1 VPPDLLAAVRDP
13 ARLAALRRLDLL
25 DSPPEPAF
33 DRLTRLAAAVLHA
46 PIALITLVDADRQ
59 FFKSCIGLPE
69 LWAARRETSL
79 SYSFCQHLVVSA
91 EPLIVADTRA
101 HPLMQDNLAIQA
113 LRSIAYAGIPLITAD
128 GYVIGGLCVIDTVPR
143 EWRDDEIAILRDL
156 AASVMSEVQ
165 LRSDA
170 AARRQA
176 EEALQA
182 SERRLSLIYNG
193 VSDLVF
199 LMSVESE
206 DRYRCL
212 TANAAYLARTGLSV
226 EHVIGR
232 LLDEIV
238 PEAELPLTL
247 EKYSQ
252 VIRSAAPVTYEG
264 NYVRP
269 TGRIFFETTLT
280 PIFDEQGICTN
291 ILGVVHDITER
302 KHAEETLDVRAR
314 RQAAIADLGQRA
326 LIGADLTALFND
338 AVGLVAGT
346 LDVEFCEA
354 LELMSDGTAL
364 RLRAGA
370 GWRED
375 LVGSATVG
383 AGKDSQAGYTLFS
396 NQPVVVDDLRTETRF
411 RGPGLLR
418 DHGVV
423 NGITVI
429 IRGQE
434 QPFGVLGAH
443 TTRPRA
449 FTNDDVYFLQAVANV
464 LGTAI
469 SRKRAEQ
476 AIAFQ
481 AHLLNVVEQAVIA
494 TDMRGVII
502 YWNRFAEILYGWS
515 AEEAKG
521 RDILALLSDE
531 TTRSEAAQIIAR
543 LQGGERWA
551 GEFLMRRRDGTTF
564 PAHMVDSPVRD
575 EHGTLIGVVGV
586 AVDITERKRIEEI
599 QRETRDLLEIQV
611 AARTAELREVNQQLS
626 RWVSELEQRNSEV
639 LLLSELGELLQ
650 TCLTVEEAYVIL
662 ARALPRLFAAEAGAL
677 YVRCDRQDFVA
688 VAEWG
693 VSGSRSF
700 TVDGCWALRRGRTHL
715 VASPVSGP
723 ICDHAGTLALAGYI
737 CVPVVAQGE
746 ALGVLHVRAAAPKPP
761 SLASEME
768 GEAGGLADSRRRLA
782 ATVAEHVALAL
793 SNLTLRETLRQQAI
807 RDPLTNLFN
816 RRYMEESLERELSRA
831 ARHGSSL
838 GVIMIDIDHFKPV
851 NDTFGHAAGD
861 TLLRAIGALLLAHT
875 RAEDIASRYGGE
887 EFTLILP
894 DSSLEDTWRRAEQ
907 LRMAVKRLRVRHG
920 GEPLDVVTISAGVA
934 SYPEHGTVPEA
945 LLRAA
950 DLALYQA
957 KAEGRDLVVKQM
969 ADGRGTRH
977 DA

>member
-1 VPPDLLAAVRDP
+1 MPTNLLAAINDP
-13 ARLAALRRLDLL
+13 ARLAALHRLDLL

-46 PIALITLVDADRQ
+46 PIAFITLVDANRQ
-59 FFKSCIGLPE
+59 FFKSDVGLPE
-69 LWAARRETSL
+69 PWAARRETPL
-79 SYSFCQHLVVSA
+79 SYSFCQHMVASA
-91 EPLIVADTRA
+91 EPLIVSDMRI
-101 HPLMQDNLAIQA
+101 HPLVQDNPAIPA
-113 LRSIAYAGIPLITAD
+113 LRSVAYAGMPLITAD
-128 GYVIGGLCVIDTVPR
+128 GYVIGSLCVVDTIPR
-143 EWRDDEIAILRDL
+143 EWRDDEIAVLRDL
-156 AASVMSEVQ
+156 AASVMSEIQ
-165 LRSDA
+165 LRNDA

-199 LMSVESE
+199 LVSVEPDDS
-206 DRYRCL
+206 YRCL
-212 TANAAYLARTGLSV
+212 MVNAAYLKATGLTA
-226 EHVIGR
+226 EQLIGKR
-232 LLDEIV
+232 IEEIV
-238 PEAELPLTL
+238 PGEAMFAMAKCKEAIQTRTPICYEAHLKLPDSSIL
-247 EKYSQ
+247 
-252 VIRSAAPVTYEG
+252 V
-264 NYVRP
+264 
-269 TGRIFFETTLT
+269 ETMLT
-280 PIFDEQGICTN
+280 PIFDEQGRCSN

-302 KHAEETLDVRAR
+302 KRAEETFDVRAR
-314 RQAAIADLGQRA
+314 QQAAIADLGQRA
-326 LIGADLTALFND
+326 LTGADLTALFND

-354 LELMSDGTAL
+354 LELMPDGTAL

-370 GWRED
+370 GWREG
-375 LVGSATVG
+375 LVGHAMVG
-383 AGKDSQAGYTLFS
+383 AEKDSLAGYTLFS

-411 RGPGLLR
+411 RGPALLR

-434 QPFGVLGAH
+434 QPFGLLGAH

-494 TDMRGVII
+494 TDLRGAII

-521 RDILALLSDE
+521 RDILDLLSDE
-531 TTRSEAAQIIAR
+531 ATRSEAARIIAR
-543 LQGGERWA
+543 LRGGERWA

-586 AVDITERKRIEEI
+586 AVDITEHKRIEEI
-599 QRETRDLLEIQV
+599 QREARDLLEIQV
-611 AARTAELREVNQQLS
+611 AARTAELREANQQLA

-639 LLLSELGELLQ
+639 VLLSEMGELLQ
-650 TCLTVEEAYVIL
+650 TCLTVEEAHAVL
-662 ARALPRLFAAEAGAL
+662 ARALPRLFAPETGAL
-677 YVRCDRQDFVA
+677 YVRLEQQGFVA

-693 VSGSRSF
+693 EPGPRTF
-700 TVDGCWALRRGRTHL
+700 TMDDCWALRRGRTHL
-715 VASPVSGP
+715 IASPGGGP
-723 ICDHAGTLALAGYI
+723 VCGHVGAQALAGYI
-737 CVPVVAQGE
+737 CVPVVAQSE
-746 ALGVLHVRAAAPKPP
+746 ALGVLHIRAAAPNP
-761 SLASEME
+761 LALAPAPD
-768 GEAGGLADSRRRLA
+768 GDAGGLAESRRRLA
-782 ATVAEHVALAL
+782 ATVAEHMALAL
-793 SNLTLRETLRQQAI
+793 SNLMLRETLRQQAI

-831 ARHGSSL
+831 ARHESQL
-838 GVIMIDIDHFKPV
+838 GVIMIDIDHFKPI

-875 RAEDIASRYGGE
+875 RAEDIACRYGGE

-907 LRMAVKRLRVRHG
+907 LRVAVKRLRVRHG
-920 GEPLDVVTISAGVA
+920 GEPLDSVTISAGVA
-934 SYPEHGTVPEA
+934 SYPDHGAVPEA

-957 KAEGRDLVVKQM
+957 KTEGRDQVVKQM
-969 ADGRGTRH
+969 ADSRGVRRN
-977 DA
+977 A